1 MDRKELLKERDS
13 ITLKKKTKIHLALTY
28 NRSLPN
34 ITKVNRKLE
43 TLHQSINN
51 AKTFFKIN

>member
-13 ITLKKKTKIHLALTY
+13 ITLKKKKIHLALTY

-34 ITKVNRKLE
+34 ITKVNRKLG